1 VKFKDIKEEDT
12 VYPGEYLLHK
22 PSRQIVVCG
31 AYMKTKDKIKAL
43 ANGRLLIDNIA
54 EFQKLNV
61 TKEDHAN
68 KLKISR
74 CKGCSSK

>member
-1 VKFKDIKEEDT
+1 MKFKDIEEEDKI
-12 VYPGEYLLHK
+12 YPGEYLLHK
-22 PSRQIVVCG
+22 PTRQIVVCG

-43 ANGRLLIDNIA
+43 LNGRLLIDNIA

-61 TKEDHAN
+61 TKEDRAN